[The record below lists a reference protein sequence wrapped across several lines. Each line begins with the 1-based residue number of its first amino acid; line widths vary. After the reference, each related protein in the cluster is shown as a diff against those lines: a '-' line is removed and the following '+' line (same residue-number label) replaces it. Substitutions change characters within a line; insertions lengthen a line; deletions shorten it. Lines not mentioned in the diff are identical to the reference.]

1 MSPSNKTDINKLI
14 NLKDKEI
21 NYSDIPKTDA
31 TFWKDAEVIYPSNKT
46 HLSIRLD
53 DDIVN
58 WFKKY
63 TEVSIEGKLKEIWSY
78 YHTKFS
84 GWDYSQ
90 TMHAVPFDKAWLQNS
105 HKELYKNNKMISFEV
120 EPLEIKIEGNFAI
133 IHVNC
138 VEKLKDSDGN
148 EITYSVPWTSALI
161 KQDGKW
167 LFLSWSFT
175 LK

>member
-1 MSPSNKTDINKLI
+1 MKKLFMVLPLVFLFCI
-14 NLKDKEI
+14 FLIESKPIHAEEWTTEQKEI
-21 NYSDIPKTDA
+21 VD
-31 TFWKDAEVIYPSNKT
+31 
-46 HLSIRLD
+46 
-53 DDIVN
+53 

-63 TEVSIEGKLKEIWSY
+63 TEVSVEGNLEGIWSY
-78 YHTKFS
+78 YHPKFS

-90 TMHAVPFDKAWLQNS
+90 IMNEGVPFDKAWLQNS

-148 EITYSVPWTSALI
+148 EITYSGPWTSALI

-167 LFLSWSFT
+167 LFLSWSFAF
-175 LK
+175 K